1 MKTLP
6 IVWQRLVK
14 DGDTCPRCG
23 DTLQEIKRA
32 VARLTK
38 ILAPRGIVPTLEVRE
53 VNEENFKK
61 DPSTSNRIWIAGR
74 ALEEW
79 IEAKVGASR
88 CTSVC
93 GDSDCRTVE
102 VNGASLEVVP
112 QDVLIKAALRA
123 SKSRQYNS
131 G

>member
-6 IVWQRLVK
+6 IAWQRLVK

-88 CTSVC
+88 CTS
-93 GDSDCRTVE
+93 GAEIRT
-102 VNGASLEVVP
+102 
-112 QDVLIKAALRA
+112 AALWRLTEHPL
-123 SKSRQYNS
+123 R
-131 G
+131 

>member
-1 MKTLP
+1 MKTLA

-14 DGDTCPRCG
+14 DGNTCPRCG

-32 VARLTK
+32 VGRLTK

-53 VNEENFKK
+53 INEENFKE
-61 DPSTSNRIWIAGR
+61 DPSASNRIWIAGKP
-74 ALEEW
+74 LEEW
-79 IEAKVGASR
+79 IETKVGASR

-102 VNGASLEVVP
+102 VNGNP
-112 QDVLIKAALRA
+112 LR
-123 SKSRQYNS
+123 
-131 G
+131 